1 MESESKIASKRV
13 LISIVMNL
21 IITIAEIIGGILS
34 KSLALLSDSMHNLS
48 DTLAQVLTF
57 ATLRLSER
65 KSDKHFTF
73 GYKRAEIISA
83 FINSSVLIVIAVLL
97 IREAIARF
105 YRIETITVGIML
117 PIAVI
122 GLIAN
127 FVSVMVLHGHTYN
140 MNLKSAYLHLLTDT
154 LSSVVVVVGAVLML
168 FFNIYWL
175 DPLLTIIIAVYMG
188 YEAFDIFKGSLLILM
203 ECAPKEI
210 DLQKIKEDIL
220 KIEDVENIHHVHIW
234 MLSESNFLFEAHINI
249 KNINIEDTKKIR
261 LQIEDVLKKYGID
274 HSTIQFEYKEHL
286 EDGLIKGSS

>member
-65 KSDKHFTF
+65 KSDKNFTF

-97 IREAIARF
+97 IREAIVRF

-122 GLIAN
+122 GLVAN

-175 DPLLTIIIAVYMG
+175 DPLLTLVIAVYMG

-249 KNINIEDTKKIR
+249 KNISIEDTKKIR
-261 LQIEDVLKKYGID
+261 LQIEDVLKNMALTIRQFSLNTK
-274 HSTIQFEYKEHL
+274 STL
-286 EDGLIKGSS
+286 RRGL

>member
-65 KSDKHFTF
+65 KSDKNFTF

-97 IREAIARF
+97 IREAIVRF

-122 GLIAN
+122 GLVAN

-175 DPLLTIIIAVYMG
+175 DPLLTLVIAVYMG

-210 DLQKIKEDIL
+210 DLQKIRGDIL

-249 KNINIEDTKKIR
+249 KNISIEDTKKIR
-261 LQIEDVLKKYGID
+261 LQIEDVLKNMALTIRQFSLNTK
-274 HSTIQFEYKEHL
+274 STL
-286 EDGLIKGSS
+286 RRGL

>member
-65 KSDKHFTF
+65 KSDKNFTF

-97 IREAIARF
+97 IREAIVRF

-122 GLIAN
+122 GLVAN

-175 DPLLTIIIAVYMG
+175 DPLLTLVIALYMG

-210 DLQKIKEDIL
+210 DLQKIRRRYFKDRRCGKYPSCAYMDAERKVIFYL
-220 KIEDVENIHHVHIW
+220 KHI
-234 MLSESNFLFEAHINI
+234 
-249 KNINIEDTKKIR
+249 
-261 LQIEDVLKKYGID
+261 
-274 HSTIQFEYKEHL
+274 ST
-286 EDGLIKGSS
+286 

>member
-65 KSDKHFTF
+65 KSDKNFTF

-97 IREAIARF
+97 IREAIVRF

-122 GLIAN
+122 GLVAN

-175 DPLLTIIIAVYMG
+175 DPLLTLVIAVYMG

-210 DLQKIKEDIL
+210 DLQKINEDIL

-249 KNINIEDTKKIR
+249 KNISIEDTKKIR
-261 LQIEDVLKKYGID
+261 LQIEDVLKNMALTIRQFSLNTK
-274 HSTIQFEYKEHL
+274 STL
-286 EDGLIKGSS
+286 RRGL